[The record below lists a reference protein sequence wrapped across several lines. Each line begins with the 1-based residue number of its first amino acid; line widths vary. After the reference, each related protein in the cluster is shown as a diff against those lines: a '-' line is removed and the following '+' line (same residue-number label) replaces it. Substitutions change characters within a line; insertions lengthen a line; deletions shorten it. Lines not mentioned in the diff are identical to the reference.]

1 MIGPTILEKCNEEI
15 YKVYNLYVWKYQKHF
30 ANDATDKKSRMTIYY
45 LDLFLKNLTLRLNL
59 PNLLI

>member
-30 ANDATDKKSRMTIYY
+30 ANDATDKK
-45 LDLFLKNLTLRLNL
+45 
-59 PNLLI
+59 PE